1 MRKNRPFL
9 EAFPRL
15 AHLRQP
21 PPNKGSGPRKRAGFF
36 RLREERLLPPLPL
49 PFALLWVFTLPAPRP
64 GLLRAPG
71 ALPGPP
77 RARCTLSSHR
87 RRAPRYYSR
96 PRPSRCRPTARPCV
110 LPCHRCGRRYS
121 PRPVVAT
128 PATPPPGHRYGPS
141 SRDFPR
147 ACGFGPHP

>member
-49 PFALLWVFTLPAPRP
+49 PFTLLWGFTLPAPRP

-77 RARCTLSSHR
+77 RARCTSSSHR
-87 RRAPRYYSR
+87 RRAPIRSHRRQTSTSRRCGKPSR
-96 PRPSRCRPTARPCV
+96 PCYMRRVPRGAAPSRGTPRGGCRSVSTWRA
-110 LPCHRCGRRYS
+110 S
-121 PRPVVAT
+121 PRA
-128 PATPPPGHRYGPS
+128 
-141 SRDFPR
+141 
-147 ACGFGPHP
+147 FGSARRR